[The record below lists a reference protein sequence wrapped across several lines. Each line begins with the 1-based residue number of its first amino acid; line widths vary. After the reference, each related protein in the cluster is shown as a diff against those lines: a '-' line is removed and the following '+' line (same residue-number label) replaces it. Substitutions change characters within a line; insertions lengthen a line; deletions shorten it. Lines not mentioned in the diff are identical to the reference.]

1 MYQHIEKKPSCETT
15 LLALTENW
23 KQALDSNQYIIG
35 LLSTHISDDQQ
46 NRVKFNGITG
56 SWKDVIRGCPQGS
69 SFGSLVWSI
78 FQNVTL
84 HMISGTKVTTP

>member
-1 MYQHIEKKPSCETT
+1 MEP
-15 LLALTENW
+15 
-23 KQALDSNQYIIG
+23 
-35 LLSTHISDDQQ
+35 LSLVMSYFTDQQ

-69 SFGSLVWSI
+69 SFGPLVWNI

-84 HMISGTKVTTP
+84 HMISGTKVITHGQHAST

>member
-56 SWKDVIRGCPQGS
+56 SWKDVIRSCPQGS
-69 SFGSLVWSI
+69 SFGPLVWNI

-84 HMISGTKVTTP
+84 HMISGTKVITP

>member
-1 MYQHIEKKPSCETT
+1 MYQHIEKKPSCQTT

-23 KQALDSNQYIIG
+23 KQALDSKQYIG
-35 LLSTHISDDQQ
+35 LLSTKMSDDRQ

-69 SFGSLVWSI
+69 SFESLVWNI
-78 FQNVTL
+78 FQNVTF
-84 HMISGTKVTTP
+84 HMISGTKVITP